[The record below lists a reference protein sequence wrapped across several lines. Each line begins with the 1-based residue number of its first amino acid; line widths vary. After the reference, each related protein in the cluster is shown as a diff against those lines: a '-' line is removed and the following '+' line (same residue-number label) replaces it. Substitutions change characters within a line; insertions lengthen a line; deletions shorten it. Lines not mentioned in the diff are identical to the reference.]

1 MNTISFIGRLAQDPE
16 ISDIKTKVDGKTKKV
31 KLCKFAVAVKRFPK
45 NEKEPCDFLPCVAW
59 DKKAELIDEY
69 FSKGSQI
76 GIVGELHSHKYEAE
90 IIDPKTKKK
99 KTVNRTSFD
108 ILVTDI
114 TFCESESKS
123 KDDDD
128 EDDED
133 EDDEDEEDEDE
144 EFDGTN
150 LPFDV

>member
-16 ISDIKTKVDGKTKKV
+16 ISDVKAKVDGKTKKI

-108 ILVTDI
+108 IMVTDI
-114 TFCESESKS
+114 TFCESESKTKKEFDDDDS
-123 KDDDD
+123 YDDD
-128 EDDED
+128 EDE
-133 EDDEDEEDEDE
+133 DEDEEDEDQ
-144 EFDGTN
+144 

>member
-1 MNTISFIGRLAQDPE
+1 MNTISFIGRLAQEPE
-16 ISDIKTKVDGKTKKV
+16 ISDVKARVDGKTKKI

-76 GIVGELHSHKYEAE
+76 GIVGELHSHKYEAK

-108 ILVTDI
+108 IMVTDI
-114 TFCESESKS
+114 TFCESESRS
-123 KDDDD
+123 KITSDDDEDDDEDDDDD
-128 EDDED
+128 EDED
-133 EDDEDEEDEDE
+133 ES
-144 EFDGTN
+144 